1 MPLTP
6 KTFQQGKADADVS
19 APSPPEARTAA
30 ERVLDGILVPVD
42 RAMVPLSSGR
52 VVELEAGE
60 RSDRV
65 VIRARGGEIVLRIDV
80 SDAGPV
86 LSFAAAELELVASG
100 RIAIRG
106 GSVEI
111 AAEEELAL
119 KAGGDRTDTV
129 GGTRH
134 ARIGG
139 EDRLEASEIAMQASD
154 GALRAKACDG
164 IHLDGERIGLNDDP
178 LPTPF
183 PWSRIAT
190 EESDGRE

>member
-1 MPLTP
+1 MSMTP
-6 KTFQQGKADADVS
+6 KTAQEVNAEADVL
-19 APSPPEARTAA
+19 APSPPELRTAA

-52 VVELEAGE
+52 IVELEAGE

-65 VIRARGGEIVLRIDV
+65 VVRARGGEIVLRIEV
-80 SDAGPV
+80 SDAGPI
-86 LSFAAAELELVASG
+86 LSFAAAELELVATG
-100 RIAIRG
+100 KVAIRG
-106 GSVEI
+106 RSVEVS
-111 AAEEELAL
+111 AEEELAL
-119 KAGGDRTDTV
+119 NAGGDRSDRV

-139 EDRLEASEIAMQASD
+139 EDRLEAGEIAMQASD
-154 GALRAKACDG
+154 GALRAKACEG

-190 EESDGRE
+190 EDSDGRE